1 MKPSI
6 LITGA
11 TGGIGRALVSR
22 LADDF
27 QIYATGRNA
36 DLLQGLPEGV
46 HTLSGDLASD
56 VFRTHL
62 SEWATGVTSIVHN
75 AGFAPNVSVGDTD
88 SVFDRMVFETNA
100 IAPLDLTRKLQRS
113 LLQGAPGRVVSISS
127 FATHDPFPGFRAY
140 AASKSA
146 LESLV
151 RSLPGETDGRV
162 IGFNVALAAVETPA
176 LRAFADMSMVP
187 PEAALDPCEVAAAV
201 AKLLSGSFDARA
213 GERFLLSVDHALPGE

>member
-11 TGGIGRALVSR
+11 SGGIGRALVSR
-22 LADDF
+22 LADDY
-27 QIYATGRNA
+27 QIYATGRKSE
-36 DLLQGLPEGV
+36 LLQTFPDGV
-46 HTLSGDLASD
+46 QTLSGDLASE
-56 VFRTHL
+56 VFRAQL

-75 AGFAPNVSVGDTD
+75 AGFAPNIDVQNTD
-88 SVFDRMVFETNA
+88 SAFDRMVFETNA
-100 IAPLDLTRKLQRS
+100 IAPLDITRKLQDS
-113 LLQGAPGRVVSISS
+113 LVRGAPGRVVSISS

-176 LRAFADMSMVP
+176 LRAFADTSMVP
-187 PEAALDPCEVAAAV
+187 PEAALDPGEVAKSV
-201 AKLLSGSFDARA
+201 AKLLTGSYDDRA
-213 GERFLLSVDHALPGE
+213 GERFLLSVDHVLPDD

>member
-11 TGGIGRALVSR
+11 SGGIGRALVLR
-22 LADDF
+22 LADEY
-27 QIYATGRNA
+27 QIYATGRKSA
-36 DLLQGLPEGV
+36 LLQPFPDGV
-46 HTLSGDLASD
+46 QTLSGDLASE
-56 VFRTHL
+56 VFRTQL
-62 SEWATGVTSIVHN
+62 SEWASGVTSIVHN
-75 AGFAPNVSVGDTD
+75 AGFAPNIDVQDTD
-88 SVFDRMVFETNA
+88 SAFDRMVFETNA
-100 IAPLDLTRKLQRS
+100 IAPLDLTRKLEGS
-113 LLQGAPGRVVSISS
+113 LVQGAPGRVVSISS

-146 LESLV
+146 LESLA

-176 LRAFADMSMVP
+176 LRAFADTSMVP

>member
-11 TGGIGRALVSR
+11 SGGIGRALVSR

-36 DLLQGLPEGV
+36 DLLQALPEGV

-56 VFRTHL
+56 VFRTQL

-75 AGFAPNVSVGDTD
+75 AGFAPNVSVEDTD
-88 SVFDRMVFETNA
+88 SSFDRMVFETNA
-100 IAPLDLTRKLQRS
+100 IAPLDLTRKLQGS
-113 LLQGAPGRVVSISS
+113 LVQGAPGRVVSISS

-146 LESLV
+146 LESLA
-151 RSLPGETDGRV
+151 RSLPGETDGQV

-176 LRAFADMSMVP
+176 LRAFADTSMVP

-201 AKLLSGSFDARA
+201 AKLMSGSFDARA

>member
-11 TGGIGRALVSR
+11 SGGIGRALVLR
-22 LADDF
+22 LADDY
-27 QIYATGRNA
+27 QIYATGRKSA
-36 DLLQGLPEGV
+36 LLQAFPDGV
-46 HTLSGDLASD
+46 QTLSGDLASE
-56 VFRTHL
+56 VFRSQL
-62 SEWATGVTSIVHN
+62 SEWASGVTSIVHN
-75 AGFAPNVSVGDTD
+75 AGFAPNIDVQDTD
-88 SVFDRMVFETNA
+88 SAFDRMVFETNA
-100 IAPLDLTRKLQRS
+100 IAPLDLTRKLQDS

-146 LESLV
+146 LESLA

-176 LRAFADMSMVP
+176 LRAFADTSMVP
-187 PEAALDPCEVAAAV
+187 VEAALDPGDVANAV
-201 AKLLSGSFDARA
+201 AKLLAGPFDARA
-213 GERFLLSVDHALPGE
+213 GERFLLSVDHSLSEE

>member
-11 TGGIGRALVSR
+11 SGGIGRALVSR
-22 LADDF
+22 LADDY
-27 QIYATGRNA
+27 QIYATGRKSE
-36 DLLQGLPEGV
+36 LLQTFPDGIQ
-46 HTLSGDLASD
+46 TLSGDLASE
-56 VFRTHL
+56 VFRAQL

-75 AGFAPNVSVGDTD
+75 AGFAPNIDVQNTD
-88 SVFDRMVFETNA
+88 STFDRMVFETNA
-100 IAPLDLTRKLQRS
+100 IAPLDITRKLQDS
-113 LLQGAPGRVVSISS
+113 LVQGAPGRVVSISS

-151 RSLPGETDGRV
+151 RSLPGETNGRV

-176 LRAFADMSMVP
+176 LRAFADTSMVP
-187 PEAALDPCEVAAAV
+187 PEAALDPGQVATSV
-201 AKLLSGSFDARA
+201 AKLLTGSYDDRA
-213 GERFLLSVDHALPGE
+213 GERFLLSVDHVLPDD

>member
-1 MKPSI
+1 MKPSV

-11 TGGIGRALVSR
+11 SGGIGRALVSR

-36 DLLQGLPEGV
+36 ELLQALPKGV
-46 HTLSGDLASD
+46 HTLSGDLASE
-56 VFRTHL
+56 VFRTQL
-62 SEWATGVTSIVHN
+62 SEWAIGVTSIVHN
-75 AGFAPNVSVGDTD
+75 AGLAPNIAVQDTD
-88 SVFDRMVFETNA
+88 SAFDRMVFETNA

-113 LLQGAPGRVVSISS
+113 LVQGAPGRVVAISS

-151 RSLPGETDGRV
+151 RSLPGETHGQV
-162 IGFNVALAAVETPA
+162 VGFNIALAAVETPA
-176 LRAFADMSMVP
+176 LRAFADTSMVP
-187 PEAALDPCEVAAAV
+187 PEAALDPCEVATAV
-201 AKLLSGSFDARA
+201 AKLLTGAFDARS
-213 GERFLLSVDHALPGE
+213 GERFLLSVDHALPDE

>member
-11 TGGIGRALVSR
+11 SGGIGRALVFR

-27 QIYATGRNA
+27 QIYATGRNTEM
-36 DLLQGLPEGV
+36 LQALPEGV
-46 HTLSGDLASD
+46 HTLSGDLASE
-56 VFRTHL
+56 VFRTQL
-62 SEWATGVTSIVHN
+62 SEWAAGVTSIVHN
-75 AGFAPNVSVGDTD
+75 AGFAPNIAVQDTD
-88 SVFDRMVFETNA
+88 SAFDRMVFEANA
-100 IAPLDLTRKLQRS
+100 IAPLDLTRKLEGS
-113 LLQGAPGRVVSISS
+113 LVQGAPGRVVSISS

-151 RSLPGETDGRV
+151 RSLPGETDGQV
-162 IGFNVALAAVETPA
+162 VGFNVALAAVETAA
-176 LRAFADMSMVP
+176 LRAFADTSMVP

>member
-11 TGGIGRALVSR
+11 SGGIGRALVLR
-22 LADDF
+22 LADEY
-27 QIYATGRNA
+27 QIYATGRKSA
-36 DLLQGLPEGV
+36 LLQAFPDGV
-46 HTLSGDLASD
+46 QTLSGDLASE
-56 VFRTHL
+56 VFRTQL
-62 SEWATGVTSIVHN
+62 SEWASGVTSIVHN
-75 AGFAPNVSVGDTD
+75 AGFAPNIDVQDTD
-88 SVFDRMVFETNA
+88 SAFDRTVFETNA
-100 IAPLDLTRKLQRS
+100 IAPLDLTRKMQDS
-113 LLQGAPGRVVSISS
+113 LVQGAPGRVVSISS

-146 LESLV
+146 LESLA

-176 LRAFADMSMVP
+176 LRAFADTSMVP

>member
-11 TGGIGRALVSR
+11 SGGIGRALVSR
-22 LADDF
+22 LTDDF

-36 DLLQGLPEGV
+36 DLLQALPEGV

-56 VFRTHL
+56 VFRTQL

-75 AGFAPNVSVGDTD
+75 AGFAPNVSVEDTD
-88 SVFDRMVFETNA
+88 SAFDRMVFETNA

-176 LRAFADMSMVP
+176 LRAFANTSMVP
-187 PEAALDPCEVAAAV
+187 PEAALDPCEVASAV
-201 AKLLSGSFDARA
+201 AQLLTGAFDARA
-213 GERFLLSVDHALPGE
+213 GERFLLSVDHAFPGE

>member
-36 DLLQGLPEGV
+36 DLLQTLPAGV

-56 VFRTHL
+56 VFRTQL

-75 AGFAPNVSVGDTD
+75 AGFAPNLSVEDTD
-88 SVFDRMVFETNA
+88 SAFDRMVFETNA

-113 LLQGAPGRVVSISS
+113 LVQGAPGRVVSISS

-146 LESLV
+146 LESLA

-176 LRAFADMSMVP
+176 LRAFADTSMVP
-187 PEAALDPCEVAAAV
+187 PEAALDPCEIAAAV
-201 AKLLSGSFDARA
+201 AKLLSGTFDARA